1 MGYSST
7 PDRPYQLWNRSA
19 CSWLDTCS
27 CLAASLGRSSRDVK
41 LTTHVHA
48 VSSFSIKC
56 SRPPLP
62 DTPSRTAQGVFLYPW
77 RNWLLHQIRFLPA
90 QKAYMNF
97 NCIMLKLVIDD
108 SFTFKLFWPLIVNWQ
123 NRFSLSLCDE
133 SAGCGFRYF
142 SPPASYQNILMN
154 FTRYRL
160 RHLSFCRCVS
170 GNMSTPISSTENT
183 LLSAPHPP
191 AHTTTSRLQCT
202 QINMSNLLKD
212 RPKIVSSVFLRDYE
226 SGELEINA
234 MQTDGCHN
242 VCLPF
247 TPDNPMCSYIVVW
260 GDISMSLQFI

>member
-183 LLSAPHPP
+183 LLSAPPP
-191 AHTTTSRLQCT
+191 IPLHT
-202 QINMSNLLKD
+202 
-212 RPKIVSSVFLRDYE
+212 P
-226 SGELEINA
+226 
-234 MQTDGCHN
+234 
-242 VCLPF
+242 P
-247 TPDNPMCSYIVVW
+247 
-260 GDISMSLQFI
+260 